1 MKIFWRNEAL
11 CMRPENDTERK
22 SLAAICEA
30 FPQPQNNIPAFTG
43 HQNCLEVVGVKHQIE
58 P

>member
-1 MKIFWRNEAL
+1 
-11 CMRPENDTERK
+11 MRPENDTERK